1 MIVARANAYRRW
13 RRHKSEPRAFRPTR
27 ARLIMSKTRHN
38 QMTPDPER
46 LYRQICRLI
55 ETMPDLKLKPIPNQT
70 RQWLGRVY
78 SAVSETGNV
87 ADAVSIS
94 QRSSELDHEW
104 MSISAVEEIQN
115 IVFRAFGVAEA
126 KAPPGVAGS
135 FIPVGASFD
144 AFSAIAKVLESAKL
158 DIMIVDPCI
167 WITKFWT
174 NSLAR

>member
-1 MIVARANAYRRW
+1 
-13 RRHKSEPRAFRPTR
+13 
-27 ARLIMSKTRHN
+27 
-38 QMTPDPER
+38 MTPDPER